1 MVDKV
6 VCFHTLLKV
15 LILLRVTEVF
25 SISADSKALAEMER
39 AVSPFL
45 VSLMDQRGFS
55 LYTLSYYTILFIFV
69 KGKSEV
75 LAPKL
80 VRREEGGS
88 KRSPSNGFKSKPP
101 HVTPTCGAPK
111 FSSHLA
117 PGPPA

>member
-55 LYTLSYYTILFIFV
+55 LYTLNYYTMLFIFV
-69 KGKSEV
+69 KGKLV
-75 LAPKL
+75 LEPHLWGGWHTLRTL
-80 VRREEGGS
+80 VKGGCRTLWVWFR
-88 KRSPSNGFKSKPP
+88 K
-101 HVTPTCGAPK
+101 GAD
-111 FSSHLA
+111 FVVSGCCLA
-117 PGPPA
+117 WSWETYT